1 MSIRKKKA
9 EAIIGGLMVD
19 LAASGAFDALAI
31 VKQANP
37 RELTD
42 ENWASLAT
50 ELAKIKDAVPSS
62 LFSSS
67 QEEPYIRAMELA
79 IKTRRPNAFSRS
91 VEQLK
96 TVINGNAG
104 SYNVQKLQTAQ
115 AALGS
120 IDAIIGSSATA
131 APGGATPAAS
141 SRPGKSP
148 TGWVTELQQALL
160 AKAKELGITIDL
172 GKTGVDGRYGDKTR
186 AAVKEVAKKLEIKNA
201 LDDSGRPSAEMR
213 VALKLSIVPPKP
225 SAPGAPATP
234 TPPTDKGAKAPA
246 SENEDK
252 DVLNQFTLL
261 DGTVFLMVPFLRGFP
276 RGGLTLE
283 DEPWAAVQALRQ
295 MQYALESGG
304 LKVEKTLPKSFQG
317 ISTIEEYDKY
327 MGQVRETVL
336 EIREKCTL
344 VAKSFMAAVN
354 SRRKELGLQP
364 ASKPAT
370 KGSSDEVYGFE
381 LAYWNGALAGVSI
394 ATSAQAILNA
404 KLLQFIR
411 GTRRPL
417 QLLLGES
424 VNVNAI
430 FSDEKRN
437 EAAAKE
443 IGRIIADTETEL
455 ARQIDPADPA
465 YYFTF
470 NKDGPE
476 MKNRLQAVMQDATT
490 VTKIRAAL
498 GRQAST

>member
-31 VKQANP
+31 VKQAKP

-42 ENWASLAT
+42 DNWTSLAT

-67 QEEPYIRAMELA
+67 PEEPYIKAMELA
-79 IKTRRPNAFSRS
+79 IKTRRLDTLSRS
-91 VEQLK
+91 VKKLK
-96 TVINGNAG
+96 SVIDENAG
-104 SYNVQKLQTAQ
+104 NYNVQNLQTAQ
-115 AALGS
+115 TALGN
-120 IDAIIGSSATA
+120 IAATIGSSATA
-131 APGGATPAAS
+131 TQSGVMPAAS

-160 AKAKELGITIDL
+160 AKAKELRITIDL
-172 GKTGVDGRYGDKTR
+172 GKTGVDGRYGVKTR
-186 AAVKEVAKKLEIKNA
+186 AAVQAVAKALGITPA
-201 LDDSGRPSAEMR
+201 LDSSGRPSAKMR
-213 VALKLSIVPPKP
+213 DALKLSIAPPKI
-225 SAPGAPATP
+225 SAPGAPAAP
-234 TPPTDKGAKAPA
+234 APPTDRKEKPA
-246 SENEDK
+246 DSPEIEGK
-252 DVLNQFTLL
+252 DVLNQFTLS
-261 DGTVFLMVPFLRGFP
+261 DGTVFLMVSFLRGLP

-304 LKVEKTLPKSFQG
+304 MAIDNQMPKSFQG
-317 ISTIEEYDKY
+317 ISTEDSYAEYMAKINA
-327 MGQVRETVL
+327 VVA
-336 EIREKCTL
+336 EIQKKCRI
-344 VAKSFMAAVN
+344 VADSFMAAVN
-354 SRRKELGLQP
+354 SRRKELGLP
-364 ASKPAT
+364 PVSRPAT
-370 KGSSDEVYGFE
+370 KGSKDEVYGFE
-381 LAYWNGALAGVSI
+381 LAYWNGALAGVSV

-417 QLLLGES
+417 LQLLKDS
-424 VNVNAI
+424 VDANQL
-430 FSDEKRN
+430 FRDRRLN

-443 IGRIIADTETEL
+443 IGSIITDTQTEL
-455 ARQIDPADPA
+455 ARQIDPADSA

-476 MKNRLQAVMQDATT
+476 MKSRLQKVLADEAT
-490 VTKIRAAL
+490 VQKIR
-498 GRQAST
+498 QAIINQT

>member
-9 EAIIGGLMVD
+9 EAIIGGLMID

-67 QEEPYIRAMELA
+67 QEEPYIKAMELA

-172 GKTGVDGRYGDKTR
+172 GKTGVDGRYGNKTR
-186 AAVKEVAKKLEIKNA
+186 AAVKEVAKKLEIKND

-225 SAPGAPATP
+225 SAPAAPAKP
-234 TPPTDKGAKAPA
+234 APPDGKGAKL
-246 SENEDK
+246 EIEGK
-252 DVLNQFTLL
+252 DVLNQFTLS

-304 LKVEKTLPKSFQG
+304 LTVEKKLPKSFQG
-317 ISTIEEYDKY
+317 ISTIEEYDNY
-327 MGQVRETVL
+327 MDQVRATVL
-336 EIREKCTL
+336 EIQTKCRL
-344 VAKSFMAAVN
+344 VANSFMAAVN
-354 SRRKELGLQP
+354 SRRKQLGLQP

-370 KGSSDEVYGFE
+370 KGSKEEVYGFE
-381 LAYWNGALAGVSI
+381 LAYWDGALAGVSI
-394 ATSAQAILNA
+394 ATSAQAILSA

-417 QLLLGES
+417 QLLLKES
-424 VNVNAI
+424 VDVNDL
-430 FSDEKRN
+430 FKDQKRN

-443 IGRIIADTETEL
+443 IGSIIANTETEL
-455 ARQIDPADPA
+455 ARQIDPGDSA

-476 MKNRLQAVMQDATT
+476 MKSRLQAVMKNPTT
-490 VTKIRAAL
+490 VSQI
-498 GRQAST
+498 RQAMVSQSSP